1 MLAFEFASTPDAI
14 PCQTAETIE
23 WTQKAISCSSEVN
36 VRFTPGPELNAILSA
51 QEDFLQ
57 VAVQEAVQWIL
68 EVELEECLRR
78 RL

>member
-1 MLAFEFASTPDAI
+1 MDSKGNLLLIRGERTFH
-14 PCQTAETIE
+14 
-23 WTQKAISCSSEVN
+23 
-36 VRFTPGPELNAILSA
+36 PGPELNAILSA